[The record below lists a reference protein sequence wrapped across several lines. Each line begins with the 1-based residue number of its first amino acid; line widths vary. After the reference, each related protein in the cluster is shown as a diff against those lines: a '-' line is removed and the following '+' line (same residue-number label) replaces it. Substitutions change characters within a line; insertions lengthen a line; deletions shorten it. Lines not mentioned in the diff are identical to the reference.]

1 MLDDLAGK
9 RTGERIQILRERK
22 GLSRPVLAGLV
33 GMSASW
39 LKGIERGT
47 RLPPRLPLL
56 VKLAEALAVGDVA
69 VLAGTDMDLG
79 GATSVPVASF
89 ARIPHDAVPAIRE
102 AIRDPLLTVPAGPAD
117 VAALAARTADA
128 WHLWHQ
134 STQHR
139 TDVGRILPRLVTD
152 ARIAARTAEG
162 QDRRAANAV
171 LADVYALV
179 QHEVVWASE
188 AELTWTA
195 ADRAMTA
202 AQEADTPAALAGAA
216 WTLGMVQRSAG
227 RHRRRA
233 DARARRRRAARTA
246 PGGRRRRDC
255 ARCTARCSCT
265 PRPRRPGPGR
275 EGDAWRHWDT
285 ASATAGRL
293 AGGYHHPW
301 TMFGRSNVKLHA
313 VSIAADLSK
322 SAEARSHAEDIDP
335 EEIPS
340 RERRGRLGRRDR
352 PLLPPAP
359 RLPGHAALAGDG
371 LPDLGRL
378 GALLPDR
385 PADDRRRRGPRRGA
399 DQPQGAL
406 AGRERRPAPVD
417 RGRTLHPVPTGP
429 HTGRVTACVLPIVAA
444 DGVIRATQGEDDM
457 GRAAAASG
465 ISGQRDPFRVDEG
478 RALAELELAWADGG
492 YHGFSADG
500 GTWCAISSAGDV
512 LTGATPDALNRAIRA
527 HWQAMQ

>member
-39 LKGIERGT
+39 LKGIEQGR

-79 GATSVPVASF
+79 GTTSVPVASF

-102 AIRDPLLTVPAGPAD
+102 AVRDPLLIVPASPVD

-152 ARIAARTAEG
+152 ARIAARAAEG
-162 QDRRAANAV
+162 QDRRAVNAV
-171 LADVYALV
+171 LTDVYALV

-216 WTLGMVQRSAG
+216 WTLGIVQRSAG
-227 RHRRRA
+227 DTDGALTLAQDAAGLLEPGLEDAEDETRA
-233 DARARRRRAARTA
+233 MYGALQLHAATTAARA
-246 PGGRRRRDC
+246 
-255 ARCTARCSCT
+255 
-265 PRPRRPGPGR
+265 GR
-275 EGDAWRHWDT
+275 EGDAWRYWDT
-285 ASATAGRL
+285 PERPLSGSAAT
-293 AGGYHHPW
+293 
-301 TMFGRSNVKLHA
+301 TT
-313 VSIAADLSK
+313 
-322 SAEARSHAEDIDP
+322 
-335 EEIPS
+335 
-340 RERRGRLGRRDR
+340 RGRCSAGPTSSCTPCRSRPTCPDPPRHAAGPRTSTPRRSRAGNGGAAWVSRSPAPTTSAATTR
-352 PLLPPAP
+352 PCCTGWRRPTRPRLTRWATPRPPA
-359 RLPGHAALAGDG
+359 R
-371 LPDLGRL
+371 
-378 GALLPDR
+378 
-385 PADDRRRRGPRRGA
+385 
-399 DQPQGAL
+399 
-406 AGRERRPAPVD
+406 
-417 RGRTLHPVPTGP
+417 
-429 HTGRVTACVLPIVAA
+429 
-444 DGVIRATQGEDDM
+444 
-457 GRAAAASG
+457 
-465 ISGQRDPFRVDEG
+465 
-478 RALAELELAWADGG
+478 
-492 YHGFSADG
+492 
-500 GTWCAISSAGDV
+500 
-512 LTGATPDALNRAIRA
+512 
-527 HWQAMQ
+527 